1 MSVVIGYISAVHNE
15 VVEIECTGDLP
26 AIHDVLRLQG
36 DVHSRLEVYMSSPT
50 PNSFYCLVLRE
61 NVPLRRGEAVIYTHQ
76 RLHIP
81 TGKAVIGRAINLFGE
96 ALDGKPLPLSSE
108 DHIPLFKHKKRA
120 LEEIVVPQE
129 IIETGIKV
137 IDFFAPVLRGGK
149 VGLFGGAGLGKT
161 VLLTELIHNI
171 VIQSNQESHKK
182 TMSVFTA
189 VGERSREAQ
198 ELLATLQEAGVMKDT
213 VLMVAQMG
221 EKPALRFRTALAG
234 AAIAE
239 SCRDD
244 FGKEVL
250 FFMDNVYRYNQAGYE
265 LSTLMN
271 TIPSEDG
278 YQSTLPSE
286 IADLHERLTSTTKG
300 NITAIEAIYMPSD
313 DASDLSV
320 QSTFPYLNTIVVL
333 SREIYQQGRLPAV
346 DILQSMSSALTPEF
360 AGEEH
365 YQANLESKALL
376 EEAAKVER
384 LVALVGASELTPEN
398 KEVYTR
404 SMLLKNYM
412 TQNFSVVALQ
422 TGKEGTHTTRLETV
436 KDVRR
441 ILSGEFDEV
450 DPDKFLRLGNLGTT
464 DFLQP

>member
-1 MSVVIGYISAVHNE
+1 MSIVIGYISAVHNE
-15 VVEIECTGDLP
+15 VVEVECHGELP
-26 AIHDVLRLQG
+26 AIHDVLRLES
-36 DVHSRLEVYMSSPT
+36 DVLSRLEVYMSAPT
-50 PNSFYCLVLRE
+50 PGSFYCLVLRE
-61 NVPLRRGEAVIYTHQ
+61 SAPLRRGEAVIYTHQ

-96 ALDGKPLPLSSE
+96 ALDGKALPLSSE
-108 DHIPLFKHKKRA
+108 DHIPLFKHQKRA
-120 LEEIVVPQE
+120 LEEIIVPRE

-171 VIQSNQESHKK
+171 VIQSNRENHQK
-182 TMSVFTA
+182 TISVFTA

-198 ELLATLQEAGVMKDT
+198 ELLATLQDVGVMKDT

-239 SCRDD
+239 SFRDD

-300 NITAIEAIYMPSD
+300 YITAIEAIYMPSD
-313 DASDLSV
+313 DANDLSV

-346 DILQSMSSALTPEF
+346 DILQSMSSALTPEL

-365 YQANLESKALL
+365 YQANLECKALL
-376 EEAAKVER
+376 EEASKVER
-384 LVALVGASELTPEN
+384 LVALVGVSELTPEN

-436 KDVRR
+436 KDVKR
-441 ILSGEFDEV
+441 ILSGEFDHI
-450 DPDKFLRLGNLGTT
+450 DPDNFLRLGNLAETK
-464 DFLQP
+464 